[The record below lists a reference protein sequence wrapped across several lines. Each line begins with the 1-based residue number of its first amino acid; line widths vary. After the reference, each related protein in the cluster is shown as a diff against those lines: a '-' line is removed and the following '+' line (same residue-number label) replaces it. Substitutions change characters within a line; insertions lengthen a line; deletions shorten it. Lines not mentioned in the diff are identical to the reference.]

1 MKSADLRRVLTE
13 DIAGIEIEDYNGNT
27 IFILDLSTYDLAD
40 IDNGYI
46 RLQITEEIKEIMA

>member
-1 MKSADLRRVLTE
+1 MKSADLKKELTE
-13 DIAGIEIEDYNGNT
+13 DITGIEIEDYQGNT

-46 RLQITEEIKEIMA
+46 RLQVTEEIKEIIA